1 MKKIMIGYDGSN
13 AAKDALELAVK
24 HAKAFGAELFIIRSL
39 VGGAGEGPEK
49 IENANRDIAYAE
61 SFCKEQGVS
70 FESHLLVRG
79 LSPAEDL
86 VQFAEEKKVDEIII
100 GVRRR
105 SKVGK
110 IVFGSNAREVI
121 LNAPCP
127 VVTVK

>member
-1 MKKIMIGYDGSN
+1 MKIMLGYDGSN
-13 AAKDALELAVK
+13 AAKDALELSVK
-24 HAKAFGAELFIIRSL
+24 HAKAFGARLYIIRSL
-39 VGGAGEGPEK
+39 VGGANDEAERIEK
-49 IENANRDIAYAE
+49 ANRDLAYAE
-61 SFCKEQGVS
+61 SFCKERGVS

-86 VQFAEEKKVDEIII
+86 IQFAEEKAVDEIVI

-105 SKVGK
+105 SNVGK
-110 IVFGSNAREVI
+110 MVFGSNARDII